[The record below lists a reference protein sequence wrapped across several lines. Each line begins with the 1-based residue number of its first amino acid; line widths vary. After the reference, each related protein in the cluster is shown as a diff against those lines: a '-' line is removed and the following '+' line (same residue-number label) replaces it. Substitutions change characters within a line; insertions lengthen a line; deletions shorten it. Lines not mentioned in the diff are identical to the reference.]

1 MFSAFCRE
9 LLLLAALDWR
19 GVAEFHR
26 RNKFW
31 S

>member
-26 RNKFW
+26 SK
-31 S
+31 